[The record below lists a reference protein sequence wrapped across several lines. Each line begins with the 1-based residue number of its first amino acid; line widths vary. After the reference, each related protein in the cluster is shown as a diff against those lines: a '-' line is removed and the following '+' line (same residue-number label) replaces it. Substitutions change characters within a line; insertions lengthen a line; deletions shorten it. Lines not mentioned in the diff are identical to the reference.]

1 MKITVGLNEGFSFY
15 LYLRAIKMDFAGNV
29 MSFLVHMSFVH
40 RKGLSFKFE
49 NVQYSCNFVC
59 VYIIFLTT

>member
-1 MKITVGLNEGFSFY
+1 
-15 LYLRAIKMDFAGNV
+15 MDFAGNA

-49 NVQYSCNFVC
+49 NMQYACNFVC
-59 VYIIFLTT
+59 VYIFLTT